1 VKSLEILSCTT
12 ALRGKF
18 AELWVPWLKSM
29 TGKDPEP
36 EDLLAVGD
44 PESFYVTGGG
54 TVLFALQNAQPTGVV
69 AVKNLS
75 GGVFEFCKLVVL
87 DQARGFG
94 VGRALVEACISF
106 ARGHGGRLLMLQ
118 SFRRLEV
125 ALGMYER
132 MGFVPMTPPPEMLVL
147 ARTEIVMGLTL
158 KTSNEI

>member
-1 VKSLEILSCTT
+1 MRPFEIVSGTA

-44 PESFYVTGGG
+44 PESFYVKGGG

-87 DQARGFG
+87 EPARGLG
-94 VGRALVEACISF
+94 VGRALVEACIGF

-118 SFRRLEV
+118 SFRRLEI

-132 MGFVPMTPPPEMLVL
+132 MGFVPMIPPPEMLVL
-147 ARTEIVMGLTL
+147 ARTEIVMGLAL
-158 KTSNEI
+158 SASSGV